1 MTPADSVSVLVDD
14 SQTAVLTLNNPPAN
28 ALSVSLLEALGKTVR
43 SLIVNEKI
51 RAVVVVGGSQKFFA
65 AGADIKELCEIDT
78 EAKGREYSE
87 KGQSVFNEIENAP
100 KPYLAAVEGHCL
112 GGGLELALA
121 CHLRIAGSEANFGL
135 PEINLGLMPGFG
147 GTVRLARLVGEGRAL
162 EWMLTGNN
170 VSAEEAVQS
179 GLVNRMV
186 GKGNALETALNLGK
200 QIAQKSPHSVAA
212 ILKTALSADSAS
224 WQEKLM
230 RESRAFGALFETDEA
245 KEGLKAFLEK
255 RLPKQ

>member
-1 MTPADSVSVLVDD
+1 MASPESISVLVDD
-14 SQTAVLTLNNPPAN
+14 SQTAVLSINNPPAN

-43 SLIVNEKI
+43 SLNANEKI

-65 AGADIKELCEIDT
+65 AGADIKELQSIDRCS
-78 EAKGREYSE
+78 KGREYSE
-87 KGQSVFNEIENAP
+87 KGQVVLNEIENAS
-100 KPYLAAVEGHCL
+100 KPYIAAVEGHCL

-147 GTVRLARLVGEGRAL
+147 GSQRLTRLVGVGRAL
-162 EWMLTGNN
+162 EWMLTGDN
-170 VSAEEAVQS
+170 VSAEEALRT
-179 GLVNRMV
+179 GLVNRRV

-200 QIAQKSPHSVAA
+200 HIAQKSPHAVAA
-212 ILKTALSADSAS
+212 ILKTALSSDSVS

-230 RESRAFGALFETDEA
+230 RESRAFGSLFETDEA
-245 KEGLKAFLEK
+245 KEGMQAFLEK
-255 RLPKQ
+255 RIPKR